1 MRRLTVYIQI
11 CGRDLLCGEIS
22 GMSFEDACFSYLP
35 SYLDLEEA
43 AAVSMSLPL
52 KKEPFDPERTRSFF
66 LALLPSGTFRRD
78 LAGLLRCRPED
89 YLSMLSV
96 LGSDLR
102 GGLKILEEDF
112 PLPRALYED
121 FDEGSLKRLAGG
133 DGRDMASVLIRSSS
147 ALPGEYPACCLMRHE
162 REGIWQLPCGE
173 MTGNTRILQ
182 SRPLYERGLLNAA
195 ICMGAAERLGIPVS
209 GTKILGKGG
218 DHRILLSL
226 ERTDRGKAGAD
237 GRSVKFHQEDLG
249 QALMIGPEKEMEKH
263 YEGYMAAMFRLL
275 RERAFRPIP
284 DMLSLWDRIVFDFLA
299 GNLEGGV
306 RSFALNYR
314 EDLSAVSLAPSEFIS
329 CTAMYDPLSG
339 RLPFHIDGCYSQ
351 DSLTGESFERM
362 APECGIGKKMGRER
376 FDLLAGGFEKAIYES
391 AEKLQTQGFEDA
403 SALAGQ
409 ILEAGG
415 IRNLR

>member
-1 MRRLTVYIQI
+1 
-11 CGRDLLCGEIS
+11 
-22 GMSFEDACFSYLP
+22 
-35 SYLDLEEA
+35 
-43 AAVSMSLPL
+43 
-52 KKEPFDPERTRSFF
+52 
-66 LALLPSGTFRRD
+66 
-78 LAGLLRCRPED
+78 
-89 YLSMLSV
+89 
-96 LGSDLR
+96 
-102 GGLKILEEDF
+102 
-112 PLPRALYED
+112 
-121 FDEGSLKRLAGG
+121 
-133 DGRDMASVLIRSSS
+133 
-147 ALPGEYPACCLMRHE
+147 
-162 REGIWQLPCGE
+162 
-173 MTGNTRILQ
+173 
-182 SRPLYERGLLNAA
+182 
-195 ICMGAAERLGIPVS
+195 
-209 GTKILGKGG
+209 
-218 DHRILLSL
+218 
-226 ERTDRGKAGAD
+226 
-237 GRSVKFHQEDLG
+237 
-249 QALMIGPEKEMEKH
+249 
-263 YEGYMAAMFRLL
+263 MAAMFRLL